1 MELKILRNRITYRG
15 LIQLSIFLWE
25 SQPRTTRLKIS
36 LLSLGLLAKCVGV
49 EPTYTWSDHI
59 RLCGDF
65 CVAYWIGYMR
75 PHIPFLLHQSRTH
88 SGVSTKW
95 DTLQFFCRSW
105 VSRTPNYSFGDYYF
119 AIKLRI
125 YCWDMRIRT
134 SSTEPSAA
142 ACYCYTISHRLYVK
156 FIFSMDPSLAA
167 MLKII
172 THNSL

>member
-1 MELKILRNRITYRG
+1 MELKILRNRIIYQG

-36 LLSLGLLAKCVGV
+36 LLSFGLLAKCVGV

-65 CVAYWIGYMR
+65 CVAYWIWYMR
-75 PHIPFLLHQSRTH
+75 PHILSYYTNPAPVVGSQPNEIHFI
-88 SGVSTKW
+88 
-95 DTLQFFCRSW
+95 FCRSW

-119 AIKLRI
+119 AIKLRT
-125 YCWDMRIRT
+125 YCWDMRTRT
-134 SSTEPSAA
+134 SSTGPSAA
-142 ACYCYTISHRLYVK
+142 ACYYYTISYGLYAK
-156 FIFSMDPSLAA
+156 FVFYGPSLAV

-172 THNSL
+172 TRNSL